1 MAVAAFDSYRGSE
14 RARFVNRILLPNGS
28 VEVVSRSEAMQCE
41 RWAKT
46 LDAETKDRR
55 YYELVEDTIHEEFD
69 YRYFIVRD
77 QTGEIC
83 AIQPFFV
90 LDLDLLTG
98 ATPLFGRAMDF
109 IRRLWPGFM
118 RARTLMVGC
127 AAGEGHLDGKDEFA
141 QRCSARL
148 LASALVTEARKLK
161 TRLVVLK
168 EFPAKYRPA
177 LECFV
182 DNDFT
187 RIPSLPNVMLNID
200 YSSFEEY
207 MQRAL
212 GGNTRRKLRLKLRA
226 AEHGPPIEMS
236 VVDDISPMIDEIY
249 PLYLQVYHRSSLHF
263 EKLTKEY
270 FCGLGSRL
278 GDKNRFFVW
287 RQNGKI
293 VSFGCCLLQGDMIH
307 AEYLGLDYT
316 VALDL
321 HLYHYTFR
329 DLICWGIANGYKWFH
344 SSALNYDPKFH
355 LRYQLDPIDLYVR
368 HTSPVCNAALRRILP
383 WLEPTRYDETLKKF
397 ANYNELWAPSGGRKN
412 SWTATAF
419 PALSQGKRAVA
430 SAFAKLQAK
439 VSSAAGSI
447 SASPKSRW
455 SGLVASFCAIALST
469 AALLIV
475 GPYFD
480 KPHLIF
486 ACILPILFVAA
497 RRLCWRSTLRASPPG
512 QPMGAEKPVPG
523 IRGPRWRSELL
534 LLGAYVALLLALASL
549 SPQQRLNVHLHFRH
563 GTALHS
569 KSL

>member
-1 MAVAAFDSYRGSE
+1 M
-14 RARFVNRILLPNGS
+14 NRIAYFPEQDSIALPSGS
-28 VEVVSRSEAMQCE
+28 VEVVSRSEAMQYA
-41 RWAKT
+41 RWANT
-46 LDAETKDRR
+46 LGSEAKDRR

-77 QTGEIC
+77 ETGEIC

-98 ATPLFGRAMDF
+98 AKPLFGRLTDF

-148 LASALVTEARKLK
+148 LASAVVQEARKLK
-161 TRLVVLK
+161 ARLVVLK

-182 DNDFT
+182 DEDFT

-212 GGNTRRKLRLKLRA
+212 SGNTRKKLRLKLKA
-226 AEHGPPIEMS
+226 ADQAPPIEMS
-236 VVDDISPMIDEIY
+236 VVDDITPMIDEIY
-249 PLYLQVYHRSSLHF
+249 PLYLQVYHRSNLHF
-263 EKLTKEY
+263 EKLTKAY
-270 FCGLGSRL
+270 FCGLGRRF

-293 VSFGCCLLQGDMIH
+293 IAFGSCLLQGDMIH

-316 VALDL
+316 VAIEL

-329 DLICWGIANGYKWFH
+329 DLINWGIANGYKWFH

-355 LRYQLDPIDLYVR
+355 LRYRLDPIDLYVR
-368 HTSPVCNAALRRILP
+368 HTSTVCNAVFRRIIP
-383 WLEPTRYDETLKKF
+383 WIEPTRYDKTLKKF
-397 ANYNELWAPSGGRKN
+397 SNYDELWAPGSGRKKL
-412 SWTATAF
+412 WTATAF
-419 PALSQGKRAVA
+419 PALSQVKHTIT
-430 SAFAKLQAK
+430 SAFTKLHAKI
-439 VSSAAGSI
+439 SSAAGSI
-447 SASPKSRW
+447 SASLKSRW
-455 SGLVASFCAIALST
+455 TGLVAAFATVGIST
-469 AALLIV
+469 VALLAAD
-475 GPYFD
+475 PYFD

-486 ACILPILFVAA
+486 AYILPILFVAIKFGRVSA
-497 RRLCWRSTLRASPPG
+497 LTAVVASGICAAFFLIAPKYSLYIGSTQDLVEWLGFCAIALPMSQFVAKQSDRVLVRL
-512 QPMGAEKPVPG
+512 K
-523 IRGPRWRSELL
+523 
-534 LLGAYVALLLALASL
+534 
-549 SPQQRLNVHLHFRH
+549 
-563 GTALHS
+563 
-569 KSL
+569 